1 MDIKDK
7 IINFSRE
14 LFLSSGFS
22 GTTVDDISAEFGM
35 SKKTFYKIFSD
46 KNTLLRFAIFSLIK
60 MTESKV
66 TKIMADK
73 NTPLI
78 EKFKKLSETLI
89 ANSSKITPVFI
100 RDMKKNAP
108 ELWEEISIKRR
119 GIIMRVFTQ
128 VIEEG
133 VESGVIRADLDKKL
147 IIIIYLAA
155 IENVIN
161 TKVLSEMEYSA
172 GEVFNVIIS
181 MMFQGVLTDNGRKNL
196 KKLKAG
202 ERNA

>member
-1 MDIKDK
+1 
-7 IINFSRE
+7 
-14 LFLSSGFS
+14 
-22 GTTVDDISAEFGM
+22 
-35 SKKTFYKIFSD
+35 
-46 KNTLLRFAIFSLIK
+46 
-60 MTESKV
+60 
-66 TKIMADK
+66 
-73 NTPLI
+73 
-78 EKFKKLSETLI
+78 
-89 ANSSKITPVFI
+89 
-100 RDMKKNAP
+100 MKKNAP

-119 GIIMRVFTQ
+119 GIIMGVFTQ

-133 VESGVIRADLDKKL
+133 VESGVIRSDLDKKL

-181 MMFQGVLTDNGRKNL
+181 MMFQGVLTDKGRKNL